1 MRTLAKQEILDLIDG
16 CAILGTGG
24 GGDPRLGVALMEKV
38 WAMGLPISLCGF
50 DELEPTDLIAC
61 PYSCGAISP
70 ETEESRRM
78 YGHLPQSP
86 ELPHLLALKEMEA
99 YLGRKIKAL
108 VSAELAGYN
117 TAVPL
122 YCAALSGKPLVD
134 GDPAGRSVPGLQ
146 QQLFYVAGVDIAP
159 MALCN
164 NFGETALLIRVVD
177 DYRAEELVRAMAVAS
192 NNTIA
197 VVDHVHKASEIG
209 RAVIKGAIS
218 RTIEVGRRHRE
229 AVAAGENAAA
239 AIAECCGGR
248 VLFCGRV
255 SAHEWD
261 TVNGYTEGTLTVD
274 AGNEYRIWY
283 RNENIIA
290 WRDGE
295 YFASVP
301 DLLCVFNNADGMPV
315 LNPLH
320 KTGMDVTVIGI
331 PSDEK
336 WRVSRGVEVFGPRS
350 FGFEADWVP
359 VEKL

>member
-1 MRTLAKQEILDLIDG
+1 
-16 CAILGTGG
+16 
-24 GGDPRLGVALMEKV
+24 
-38 WAMGLPISLCGF
+38 
-50 DELEPTDLIAC
+50 
-61 PYSCGAISP
+61 
-70 ETEESRRM
+70 
-78 YGHLPQSP
+78 
-86 ELPHLLALKEMEA
+86 
-99 YLGRKIKAL
+99 
-108 VSAELAGYN
+108 
-117 TAVPL
+117 
-122 YCAALSGKPLVD
+122 
-134 GDPAGRSVPGLQ
+134 
-146 QQLFYVAGVDIAP
+146 
-159 MALCN
+159 
-164 NFGETALLIRVVD
+164 
-177 DYRAEELVRAMAVAS
+177 
-192 NNTIA
+192 
-197 VVDHVHKASEIG
+197 
-209 RAVIKGAIS
+209 VIKGAIS

-350 FGFEADWVP
+350 FGLRRTGFRWKSSEPPSFFCGKVRALHETFP
-359 VEKL
+359 FFSIGHQFRYTEPNLLQQGGKTPPHHTCTGFCLPQYCA